1 MFLLFIFC
9 VMMKKTIIFCF
20 ALLLLRGVGFSQTSM
35 MVPHGSF
42 EQWTSHPGYY
52 VSLLGLS
59 LPVYDGYST
68 PTGWDYLA
76 YPVNQSFT
84 ALGSTVTVNTS
95 IPLIK
100 VSQETGSV
108 PDSSSAVKLQT
119 FMLSEIVT
127 GLVYTLAAP
136 NLDPM
141 LTSTVFPSILA
152 TGEVNLD
159 SLIPLITTLL
169 ASTDSLQSM
178 LTGLAATDVNSL
190 ITGGIALGSFEPSRL
205 TGSYKY
211 HSGDSAD
218 NGGVLMLGTHYNTTT
233 HRREVV
239 GGGVNIALTD
249 VTSYTPF
256 TVNYQSLHELDA
268 TFAEQMPD
276 SLIVMLVS
284 SASENREQGSY
295 LCVDNL
301 RLWQDTTG
309 VVPPPDTCVGVT
321 GLAAVPGVHNAS
333 LSWNTVA
340 GAVGYELEYGSTGF
354 VHGSGTTLSTTSN
367 SAVLNGLA
375 ANTTYDVYVRANCS
389 GTTYGDWASVT
400 FTTLSGLP
408 DTCADVAGLTAV
420 PDIHEAMLTWNTTAA
435 VDGYEVEYGTTGFA
449 QGNGTTITVGNNT
462 VTITGLAANTSY
474 DVYVR
479 TVCNSITYGNWALIT
494 FATLPDTCASV
505 RWIEAVN
512 VVFDAFPEYE
522 LQWWGSSQPDHW
534 EVEYGPQGF
543 ELGSGTVVETN
554 ESSFAI
560 YELEQQGILQPNTW
574 YDFYV
579 RSVCEGG
586 VYGEWDSVHYRTFC
600 ATVEDLTLVDDN
612 ISVNAVNFIEG
623 YKVTW
628 VDNSGSAQWLV
639 SYGTTNSY
647 NWHSET
653 VNEPF
658 IQLEPLRPNTRY
670 EVEVSARCGEDN
682 YGEYRYLGFTTINV
696 GIAEA
701 DASALTVSPN
711 PANGR
716 CVVSLDDAVPAE
728 LRLYGADG
736 RLLQTVVYKG
746 VPVELQLPSQG
757 VYLLQATTANGTTVR
772 KIVNK

>member
-1 MFLLFIFC
+1 MRFMFKKAITLCFVLLMLQGI
-9 VMMKKTIIFCF
+9 
-20 ALLLLRGVGFSQTSM
+20 GYSQTSM
-35 MVPHGSF
+35 TVPHGSF
-42 EQWTSHPGYY
+42 EQWTSHSGYN
-52 VSLLGLS
+52 VTVMVMS
-59 LPVYDGYST
+59 LPVYDSYST

-76 YPVNQSFT
+76 YPINETFSV
-84 ALGSTVTVNTS
+84 LGSNVTVNTS
-95 IPLIK
+95 LPLIK

-108 PDSSSAVKLQT
+108 PDSNSAVKLQT
-119 FMLSEIVT
+119 FMLNEIVT

-136 NLDPM
+136 NLDTM
-141 LTSTVFPSILA
+141 LTQTVFPSILT
-152 TGEVNLD
+152 TGAVNLD
-159 SLIPLITTLL
+159 SLIPIVTTLL
-169 ASTDSLQSM
+169 ANTDSAAEM
-178 LTGLAATDVNSL
+178 LTGLASTDVNNL

-256 TVNYQSLHELDA
+256 TVYYQSLHELDA
-268 TFAEQMPD
+268 SYAEQAPD
-276 SLIVMLVS
+276 SLIIMLVS

-301 RLWQDTTG
+301 QLWHDTTG
-309 VVPPPDTCVGVT
+309 VVPPIPDTCVGVT
-321 GLAAVPGVHNAS
+321 GLAALPGVYNAS
-333 LSWNTVA
+333 LSWNAVS
-340 GAVGYELEYGSTGF
+340 GAVGYELEYGTTGF
-354 VHGSGTTLSTTSN
+354 AQGSGTMMYPTGNTATLS
-367 SAVLNGLA
+367 GLA
-375 ANTTYDVYVRANCS
+375 ASTAYDVYVRAHCS
-389 GTTYGDWASVT
+389 GTTYGDWTSVS
-400 FTTLSGLP
+400 FTTLP
-408 DTCADVAGLTAV
+408 DTCASVVGLFAMS
-420 PDIHEAMLTWNTTAA
+420 DIHEAVLSWNTTAA
-435 VDGYEVEYGTTGFA
+435 VDGYELEYGTAGFV
-449 QGNGTTITVGNNT
+449 QGGGSTLMLASSTATL
-462 VTITGLAANTSY
+462 TGLDANTAY

-479 TVCNSITYGNWALIT
+479 SVCNGTTYGDWASIRFT
-494 FATLPDTCASV
+494 TMYDTCASV

-522 LQWWGSSQPDHW
+522 LEWWGSSQPDHW

-586 VYGEWDSVHYRTFC
+586 VYGEWDSVQYRTFC

-612 ISVNAVNFIEG
+612 ISVNADNMIEG
-623 YKVTW
+623 YRVTW
-628 VDNSGSAQWLV
+628 VDNSGTSQWAV
-639 SYGTTNSY
+639 SYGTSNAY
-647 NWHSET
+647 NWHTET
-653 VNEPF
+653 VSEPA
-658 IQLEPLRPNTRY
+658 IQLEPLRPNTQY
-670 EVEVSARCGEDN
+670 SVEVSARCGEDN
-682 YGEYRYLGFTTINV
+682 YGDVRYVYFTTINV

-711 PANGR
+711 PASGR
-716 CVVSLDDAVPAE
+716 CVVSLAVDTPAE
-728 LRLYGADG
+728 LKLYDADG
-736 RLLQTVVYKG
+736 RLLQTIAYKG
-746 VPVELQLPSQG
+746 TPIELQLPSQG
-757 VYLLQATTANGTTVR
+757 VFLLQATTAAGTMTR

>member
-1 MFLLFIFC
+1 
-9 VMMKKTIIFCF
+9 MMKKILSLIATLMLMQGMVF
-20 ALLLLRGVGFSQTSM
+20 AQTQM
-35 MVPHGSF
+35 AVPHGSF
-42 EQWTSHPGYY
+42 EQWTSHAGYN
-52 VSLLGLS
+52 VSLMGMS
-59 LPVYDGYST
+59 LPVYDSYST
-68 PTGWDYLA
+68 PTGWGYLA
-76 YPVNQSFT
+76 YPINESIT
-84 ALGSTVTVNTS
+84 ALGSTITVNTT

-100 VSQETGSV
+100 ASQETGLV
-108 PDSSSAVKLQT
+108 PDSNNAVKLQT

-127 GLVYTLAAP
+127 GLVYALAAP

-159 SLIPLITTLL
+159 SLIPIITTLL
-169 ASTDSLQSM
+169 ANTDSIGGM
-178 LTGLAATDVNSL
+178 LTGLAATDVNNL

-218 NGGVLMLGTHYNTTT
+218 NGGVLLLGTHYNTTT

-249 VTSYTPF
+249 VASYTPF
-256 TVNYQSLHELDA
+256 TVEYQSLHELDA
-268 TFAEQMPD
+268 SFAEQAPD
-276 SLIVMLVS
+276 SLVVLLVS

-295 LCVDNL
+295 LCLDNL
-301 RLWQDTTG
+301 WLWQDTTG
-309 VVPPPDTCVGVT
+309 VVPPPPDTCVGVT
-321 GLAAVPGVHNAS
+321 GLAAVPGVYNAS

-340 GAVGYELEYGSTGF
+340 GAVGYELEYGTTGF
-354 VHGSGTTLSTTSN
+354 TLGSGTMVYPTSN
-367 SAVLNGLA
+367 AAVLNGLA
-375 ANTTYDVYVRANCS
+375 ANTSYDVYVRANCS
-389 GTTYGDWASVT
+389 GTTYGDWGTVS
-400 FTTLSGLP
+400 FTTLP
-408 DTCADVAGLTAV
+408 DSCADVEGLTAV
-420 PDIHEAMLTWNTTAA
+420 PDIHEAVLSWNTTA
-435 VDGYEVEYGTTGFA
+435 VVSGYELEYGTTGFT
-449 QGNGTTITVGNNT
+449 QGSGTTMTVGNNT
-462 VTITGLAANTSY
+462 VTLTGLDANTAY

-479 TVCNSITYGNWALIT
+479 TVCNGTAYGNWVSASFT
-494 FATLPDTCASV
+494 TQPDTCASV

-560 YELEQQGILQPNTW
+560 YELEQQGVLQPNTW

-682 YGEYRYLGFTTINV
+682 YGEYRYVGFTTINV

-701 DASALTVSPN
+701 DASSLTVSPN

-716 CVVSLDDAVPAE
+716 CVVSLDDAETAE
-728 LRLYGADG
+728 LKMYGADG
-736 RLLQTVVYKG
+736 RLLQTIMYKG
-746 VPVELQLPSQG
+746 VPIELQLPSQG
-757 VYLLQATTANGTTVR
+757 VYLLQATTANGVSVR

>member
-1 MFLLFIFC
+1 MLQGI
-9 VMMKKTIIFCF
+9 
-20 ALLLLRGVGFSQTSM
+20 GYSQTSM
-35 MVPHGSF
+35 TVPHGSF
-42 EQWTSHPGYY
+42 EQWTSHSGYN
-52 VSLLGLS
+52 VTVMVMT
-59 LPVYDGYST
+59 LPVYDSYST

-76 YPVNQSFT
+76 YPINETFSV
-84 ALGSTVTVNTS
+84 LGSNVTVNTS
-95 IPLIK
+95 LPLIK

-108 PDSSSAVKLQT
+108 PDSNSAVKLQT
-119 FMLSEIVT
+119 FMLNEIVT

-136 NLDPM
+136 NLDTM
-141 LTSTVFPSILA
+141 LTQTVFPSILT
-152 TGEVNLD
+152 TGAVNLD
-159 SLIPLITTLL
+159 SLIPLVTTLL
-169 ASTDSLQSM
+169 ANTDSAAEM
-178 LTGLAATDVNSL
+178 LTGLAETDVNNL

-256 TVNYQSLHELDA
+256 TVYYQSLHELDA
-268 TFAEQMPD
+268 SYAEQAPD
-276 SLIVMLVS
+276 SLIIMLVS

-301 RLWQDTTG
+301 QLWHDTAG
-309 VVPPPDTCVGVT
+309 VVPPLPDTCVGVT
-321 GLAAVPGVHNAS
+321 GLAAVPGVYNAS

-340 GAVGYELEYGSTGF
+340 GAVGYELEYGTTGF
-354 VHGSGTTLSTTSN
+354 VQGSGTMMYPTGNTAT
-367 SAVLNGLA
+367 LNGLT
-375 ANTTYDVYVRANCS
+375 ANTAYDVYVRANCS
-389 GTTYGDWASVT
+389 GTTYGDWASVS
-400 FTTLSGLP
+400 FTTLI

-420 PDIHEAMLTWNTTAA
+420 PDIHEAVLYWNATAA
-435 VDGYEVEYGTTGFA
+435 VDGYELEYGTTGFA
-449 QGNGTTITVGNNT
+449 QGSGTTMTIGNNT
-462 VTITGLAANTSY
+462 VTLTGLDANTAY

-479 TVCNSITYGNWALIT
+479 TVCNSTTYGNWALVSFT
-494 FATLPDTCASV
+494 TLPDTCASV
-505 RWIEAVN
+505 RWLEAVN
-512 VVFDAFPEYE
+512 VAFDAFPEYE
-522 LQWWGSSQPDHW
+522 LDWGGSSQPDHW

-554 ESSFAI
+554 ESGFAI

-600 ATVEDLTLVDDN
+600 ATVEDLTLIDDN
-612 ISVNAVNFIEG
+612 ISVNAANFIEG

-628 VDNSGSAQWLV
+628 VDNSGTEQWSV
-639 SYGTTNSY
+639 SYGTPNSY

-670 EVEVSARCGEDN
+670 EVEVSALCGEDN
-682 YGEYRYLGFTTINV
+682 YGDYRYVGFTTINV

-701 DASALTVSPN
+701 DASSLLVSPN
-711 PANGR
+711 PADGV
-716 CVVSLDDAVPAE
+716 CVVDLFSNEPAE
-728 LRLYGADG
+728 LKLYGLDG
-736 RLLQTVVYKG
+736 RLLLTIAYTG
-746 VPVELQLPSQG
+746 TPVELQLPSQG
-757 VYLLQATTANGTTVR
+757 VFLLHATTSAGTVTR
-772 KIVNK
+772 KIVSK

>member
-1 MFLLFIFC
+1 
-9 VMMKKTIIFCF
+9 MMKKTITLCL
-20 ALLLLRGVGFSQTSM
+20 ALLLLQGIGFSQTSM
-35 MVPHGSF
+35 AVPHGSF
-42 EQWTSHPGYY
+42 EQWTSHSGYN
-52 VSLLGLS
+52 VSFLGMS
-59 LPVYDGYST
+59 LPVYSNYST

-76 YPVNQSFT
+76 YPVNETFS
-84 ALGSTVTVNTS
+84 ALGNNITVNTT

-108 PDSSSAVKLQT
+108 PDSNSAVKLQT
-119 FMLSEIVT
+119 FMLNEIVT

-136 NLDPM
+136 NLDTM
-141 LTSTVFPSILA
+141 LTQTVFPSILL
-152 TGEVNLD
+152 TGSLNLD
-159 SLIPLITTLL
+159 SLIPLVTTLL
-169 ASTDSLQSM
+169 ANTDSIESM
-178 LTGLAATDVNSL
+178 LTGLAATDLNSL

-211 HSGDSAD
+211 HSGDSVD

-239 GGGVNIALTD
+239 GGGINIALTD

-256 TVNYQSLHELDA
+256 TVEYQSLHELDA
-268 TFAEQMPD
+268 TFAEQTPD
-276 SLIVMLVS
+276 SLIVLLVS
-284 SASENREQGSY
+284 SASENREQGSF

-309 VVPPPDTCVGVT
+309 VVPPTPDTCVGVV
-321 GLAAVPGVHNAS
+321 GLAAVPGIHNAS
-333 LSWNTVA
+333 LSWNAVA
-340 GAVGYELEYGSTGF
+340 GAIGYELEYGTAGF
-354 VHGSGTTLSTTSN
+354 AHGSGTMVYPTSN
-367 SAVLNGLA
+367 TAVLNGLA
-375 ANTTYDVYVRANCS
+375 ANTAYDVYVRANCS
-389 GTTYGDWASVT
+389 STTYGDWGTVSFNT
-400 FTTLSGLP
+400 LP
-408 DTCADVAGLTAV
+408 DTCAGVVGLSAV
-420 PDIHEAMLTWNTTAA
+420 SGIHDAVLSWNSTSA
-435 VDGYEVEYGTTGFA
+435 VDGYELEYGTAGYV
-449 QGNGTTITVGNNT
+449 QGGGSTMMLGNNT
-462 VTITGLAANTSY
+462 VTLAGLDANTSY

-479 TVCNSITYGNWALIT
+479 SVCNGTTYGDWASIRFT
-494 FATLPDTCASV
+494 TMYDTCASV

-512 VVFDAFPEYE
+512 VVYDAFPEYE

-586 VYGEWDSVHYRTFC
+586 VYGEWDSVQYRTFC

-612 ISVNAVNFIEG
+612 ISVNAANFIEG

-628 VDNSGSAQWLV
+628 VDNSGTEQWSV
-639 SYGTTNSY
+639 SYGTPNSY

-670 EVEVSARCGEDN
+670 EVEVSALCGEDN
-682 YGEYRYLGFTTINV
+682 YGDYRYVGFTTINV

-701 DASALTVSPN
+701 DASSLSVSPN
-711 PANGR
+711 PASGR
-716 CVVSLDDAVPAE
+716 CVVSLAVDTPAE
-728 LRLYGADG
+728 LKLYDADG
-736 RLLQTVVYKG
+736 RLLQTIAYKG
-746 VPVELQLPSQG
+746 APVELQLPSQG
-757 VYLLQATTANGTTVR
+757 VFLLQATTAGGTFTR